1 MPRPIVAAI
10 VPAYNEEKT
19 VARVVATLR
28 ASPLISEIIV
38 ISDGSTDG
46 TAAEA
51 RAAGATLVHELPIR
65 AGKGKA
71 VQHGVAH
78 TDAPVLFLCDADL
91 IGLTIQHIRTILDP
105 VLYGEK
111 GMSVGLRDRG
121 RWMMRIQRHLPLI
134 GGERAL
140 QRSLFE
146 RIPDRYLQ
154 GFMLEAA
161 LNFACRSRGI
171 AYGGVPLTGLTIR
184 RKIAK
189 FGLGRG
195 LVEYLKM
202 FREVAWAY
210 MAVRLAARRGQ
221 F

>member
-19 VARVVATLR
+19 VGDVVSALR

-38 ISDGSTDG
+38 ISDGSTDKS
-46 TAAEA
+46 AERA

-78 TDAPVLFLCDADL
+78 TDAPVLFFCDADL
-91 IGLTIQHIRTILDP
+91 VGLTVQHIRTILDP

-111 GMSVGLRDRG
+111 GMCVGLRDRG
-121 RWMMRIQRHLPLI
+121 RWMMRISPHLPLI

-140 QRSLFE
+140 KRSIFE
-146 RIPDRYLQ
+146 HIPDKYLQ
-154 GFMLEAA
+154 GFMIEAA
-161 LNFACRSRGI
+161 LNYACKRRGI
-171 AYGGVPLTGLTIR
+171 PYGGVPLWGLKIR
-184 RKIAK
+184 RKMQK
-189 FGLGRG
+189 VGFRRG
-195 LVEYLKM
+195 LMEYIKM
-202 FREVAWAY
+202 FRQVAWAY
-210 MAVRLAARRGQ
+210 IAVRIAAQRGE

>member
-19 VARVVATLR
+19 IARVVNALR

-38 ISDGSTDG
+38 ISDGSTDA

-78 TDAPVLFLCDADL
+78 TDAPVLFFCDADL
-91 IGLTIQHIRTILDP
+91 IGLTVQHIRTVLDP

-140 QRSLFE
+140 QRSIFE
-146 RIPDRYLQ
+146 RIPDKYLQ

-161 LNFACRSRGI
+161 LNYACRRRGV
-171 AYGGVPLTGLTIR
+171 AYGGVPLWGLKIR
-184 RKIAK
+184 RKMQK
-189 FGLGRG
+189 VGFQRG
-195 LVEYLKM
+195 LVEYVKM
-202 FREVAWAY
+202 GRQIAWAY
-210 MAVRLAARRGQ
+210 LAVRLAARRGQ